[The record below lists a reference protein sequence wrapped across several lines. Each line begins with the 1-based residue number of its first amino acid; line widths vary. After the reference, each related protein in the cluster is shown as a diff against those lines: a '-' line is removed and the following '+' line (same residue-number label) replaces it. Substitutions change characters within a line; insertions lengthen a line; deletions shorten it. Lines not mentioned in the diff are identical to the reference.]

1 MRRAA
6 LALPLLMLAACATPR
21 ERCIA
26 NATHDLTVVDHLIAQ
41 LQLDIARGYGT
52 KQTQVIV
59 PMWQPCFPPPVVYD
73 HHGDHGDHGHHDRG
87 HPHFIGPDMCMQ
99 NTVQTTTTPVAIDLA
114 QAKKTLAELK
124 KKRVELNAQAGPAI
138 AQCQALYPK

>member
-1 MRRAA
+1 MRRAV

-26 NATHDLTVVDHLIAQ
+26 DASHDLTVVDHLIAQ
-41 LQLDIARGYGT
+41 LERDIARGYGT
-52 KQTQVIV
+52 RQTQVIV
-59 PMWQPCFPPPVVYD
+59 PMWRPCFPPRVV
-73 HHGDHGDHGHHDRG
+73 HGRHRG
-87 HPHFIGPDMCMQ
+87 RDHPHYAGPNMCWQ
-99 NTVQTTTTPVAIDLA
+99 DTVQTTTTPVAIDLA

-124 KKRVELNAQAGPAI
+124 KKQVELNRQAGPAI